1 MEKFSVS
8 GSENGNI
15 RPRSLA
21 SKNPA
26 VSALQD
32 LLFYLLTGIGF
43 YAKNSFDFQ
52 KTNKNTNSKITRLL
66 HLTNKGI
73 NFGIETMMSA
83 IKEAYN
89 LKNREENLYKFLC
102 KSLNKKPKRPPLS
115 ALITPMET
123 LSQMVSQANII
134 NAQKSIKISNLDVF
148 AMKEI
153 IRMSLCAS
161 ANYLEHSKEYAR
173 IPKTV
178 YLLFYDILDFLGKK
192 EENLKECSDYA
203 ILAGELHTLVLEFTL
218 KTYEKEFGMIESK
231 KVSSNYKKGNAILVV
246 GEDFDFLKKLLE
258 ETTGKE
264 INIYTYGA
272 LNYAHAFPEIN
283 KYKNLA
289 GIYAGKYGDFASNI
303 EDFPG
308 AVVLTSGNMEEL
320 TDIYRGRVFST
331 EDISML
337 GVSKI
342 YKDDIKPLLSSAYD
356 AAGFIEDKEN
366 PSAVVGFG
374 LKEVEETVNKL
385 YLALKEKRIENIMV
399 FLGCNY
405 YVDEKNYLKKLIK
418 MLPQNIAFITMD
430 CLFLKVKSNKEGLPM
445 VFNLGQYL
453 NFYTL
458 VRLLFALSGKFKKNI
473 NEIPLNI
480 TIKLKD
486 PTSLAS
492 LFMLLSLGIKNIKLN
507 SDLPNYLTEAL
518 LNCFSNSFGLSKVID
533 AKTDAQNINSKRA

>member
-15 RPRSLA
+15 RPRALA

-32 LLFYLLTGIGF
+32 LLFYQLTGIGF
-43 YAKNSFDFQ
+43 LAKNSFDFQ
-52 KTNKNTNSKITRLL
+52 KTDKNINSKITRLL
-66 HLTNKGI
+66 YLTNKGI
-73 NFGIETMMSA
+73 NFGTGTMMAA
-83 IKEAYN
+83 INEAYN
-89 LKNREENLYKFLC
+89 LKSRAEILYRFLC
-102 KSLNKKPKRPPLS
+102 KSVSKKPKKIPS
-115 ALITPMET
+115 SVIVNSGET

-134 NAQKSIKISNLDVF
+134 NAQKSINISDLNIF

-153 IRMSLCAS
+153 IRLSLCAS
-161 ANYLEHSKEYAR
+161 ANHLEQIKPYAR

-178 YLLFYDILDFLGKK
+178 YILLYDILSFLGNNN
-192 EENLKECSDYA
+192 ENLKECSDFA
-203 ILAGELHTLVLEFTL
+203 IMAGELHTLVLELVL
-218 KTYEKEFGMIESK
+218 KTYEKEFGLIESK
-231 KVSSNYKKGNAILVV
+231 QVSSGYKKGSAILVA

-258 ETTGKE
+258 ETEGKE

-283 KYKNLA
+283 RYTNLI
-289 GIYAGKYGDFASNI
+289 GIYEGKYGNFASNI

-308 AVVLTSGNMEEL
+308 VVVLTAGNLEEL
-320 TDIYRGRVFST
+320 TDIYRGRIFST

-342 YKDDIKPLLSSAYD
+342 HKDDIKPLLSSAYD
-356 AAGFIEDKEN
+356 APGFLEDKSN
-366 PSAVVGFG
+366 NTAIVGFG
-374 LKEVEETVNKL
+374 EKEVEKTVEEL
-385 YLALKEKRIENIMV
+385 YTALKEQRIKNIMV

-405 YVDEKNYLKKLIK
+405 YVDEKDYLKKLIK
-418 MLPQNIAFITMD
+418 ILPDDIAFITMD
-430 CLFLKVKSNKEGLPM
+430 CLFLKVKTNKDGLPM

-458 VRLLFALSGKFKKNI
+458 VRLLFALAGKFRKNI
-473 NEIPLNI
+473 NEMPIDI
-480 TIKLKD
+480 TIRLKD
-486 PTSLAS
+486 PSAVAS
-492 LFMLLSLGIKNIKLN
+492 LLMLLSLGIKNIKIN

-518 LNCFSNSFGLSKVID
+518 LNSFGKTFGLSKVID
-533 AKTDAQNINSKRA
+533 AKTDAQNIKSKRA